1 MKSVP
6 NALKR
11 SASLDAA
18 FVFEILAVLFISS
31 IVPYT
36 TGAAVTT
43 GGIEQF
49 TTKEDLQHIS
59 PYLKQII

>member
-1 MKSVP
+1 MKS
-6 NALKR
+6 ALKR

-18 FVFEILAVLFISS
+18 FVFETLAVFFIST
-31 IVPYT
+31 IVLYT
-36 TGAAVTT
+36 TGAVTT

>member
-11 SASLDAA
+11 SASLDAV

-36 TGAAVTT
+36 AGAATT

-49 TTKEDLQHIS
+49 TAKEDLQHIS